1 MHIRN
6 AFSFSAFLAA
16 VLISAGTAAA
26 SSDPRGVWIDHTGRG
41 AVEITDCGDGLCGK
55 LVWLK
60 DAENTQACGIQI
72 LGEVKPVKNGVW
84 DKGWIYDP
92 EQDAKYSVELK
103 PLGEDKLQVMGY
115 LGTKLLSETM
125 VWTRAPENLE
135 RCSTPRRRLQRPL
148 RQPSRNPR
156 LSPRRTV
163 QNHLPRTARFA
174 SGQNDGNRTAEADK
188 PSGKTEPQTTRRK
201 TAGPR
206 ECTLNTPWVSLSF
219 PCPN

>member
-55 LVWLK
+55 LVWRK

-135 RCSTPRRRLQRPL
+135 RCSTEETSAAATPPAEQEP
-148 RQPSRNPR
+148 PSVAQEDGAK
-156 LSPRRTV
+156 SPSADSSV
-163 QNHLPRTARFA
+163 A